1 LSYIFGTSGGGRLH
15 FHQFCKIVYG
25 NDKVSVSVSIG
36 FFKYYK
42 VIRDLNKGSGTNKGV
57 FGFDFF
63 LKASNFLANWAA
75 QQEVLEV
82 ISDSS
87 SGPFFFGPFGAKFD
101 HKLSVAVV

>member
-1 LSYIFGTSGGGRLH
+1 MGVGFISTSFVKLSTATIRYRFPFLSL
-15 FHQFCKIVYG
+15 
-25 NDKVSVSVSIG
+25 

-57 FGFDFF
+57 FGFDSV
-63 LKASNFLANWAA
+63 LKTPNFLANWAV

-82 ISDSS
+82 LSDSS

-101 HKLSVAVV
+101 HKLSVAMI